1 MQPSLSLGTI
11 LPGRYHLIDLLEQGV
26 YLAEDQTRFNELY
39 LLQEFRQRHL
49 GAYSLEAI
57 RGVFQQEAAILYE
70 LQHPQ
75 IPRFRGII
83 TYADSLFVVQE
94 YVEGFTCQ
102 AWLEE
107 RLSQNQA
114 FSEAEVMQLL
124 WHVLPVLLH
133 IHSRGIIHGNL
144 SPASILLRQR
154 DGVPLLTN
162 FGLIREIATDLEL
175 YHPGPRKHLS
185 LSGYLPKEQLQS
197 GTVYRN
203 SDLYALA
210 ATAVVL
216 LTGQEPRT
224 LYNPRRQLWYWE
236 PWATVTPGFAQILSR
251 MLSAKPQNRY
261 TSAGK
266 VIRALQALF
275 AQPIYIPSPSTLAL
289 APQHN
294 NPPPVV
300 APEPELTALE
310 PELAPE
316 PKLNSEL
323 VPSSTPELA
332 AELAP
337 GLAPEAQSFVP
348 LSDPPEEESEI
359 TWMGSALAVA
369 ALLLTLLVMGILAG
383 TAWRSLR
390 QMQQARSDSPAPTA
404 VVQAAAQSR
413 TVTKSSA
420 VPSPTPKSEN
430 DTHAALRDRRRRLGI
445 DYDLFVHLVDTVFYT
460 EHSELNNRRLSA
472 DPSDRALRREWNAT
486 AEKLLN
492 KLKPLSEEA
501 RNRLG
506 RYSQQDYD
514 QWVMSL
520 ERQRLSRPTFA
531 QLVDAKFYHLFPE
544 QQERYLDPNR
554 FGQVWYAIAE
564 ETFKAIQAGSA
575 FSMLQL
581 GPKNP
586 SQTLKAT
593 LKPGEGKVYVANLSQ
608 GQTIQVALQSPDQST
623 RLSIYSPDRRSR
635 AAQALINDTPK
646 STWSGTLPRPGYYEI
661 VILSNSPEIIG
672 YQLNLTL
679 QSQTPTTSNEG
690 APLDG

>member
-11 LPGRYHLIDLLEQGV
+11 LPGRYHLIDLLEQGT

-39 LLQEFRQRHL
+39 LLQEFRLRHP
-49 GAYSLEAI
+49 GAYSLEVI

-83 TYADSLFVVQE
+83 PYADRLFVVQE
-94 YVEGFTCQ
+94 YVEGVTCRD
-102 AWLEE
+102 WLKE
-107 RLSQNQA
+107 RLTQHQV
-114 FSEAEVMQLL
+114 FSEAEVMQLF

-144 SPASILLRQR
+144 SPASILIRQR
-154 DGVPLLTN
+154 DGVPMLTH
-162 FGLIREIATDLEL
+162 FGLIQEIATDLEL
-175 YHPGPRKHLS
+175 YYPGPKKHLS
-185 LSGYLPKEQLQS
+185 KLGYAPKEQLQS
-197 GTVYRN
+197 DKVYRN

-216 LTGQEPRT
+216 LTGQEPQT

-236 PWATVTPGFAQILSR
+236 PWATVSPGLAQILNR

-261 TSAGK
+261 GSAGK
-266 VIRALQALF
+266 VIRALQALL
-275 AQPIYIPSPSTLAL
+275 AQPAYIPPTAALAL

-300 APEPELTALE
+300 ADSPVVEPEL
-310 PELAPE
+310 
-316 PKLNSEL
+316 
-323 VPSSTPELA
+323 ELA
-332 AELAP
+332 AELEPQLNLEAELEPAP
-337 GLAPEAQSFVP
+337 KPQPVVALEPEQVEP
-348 LSDPPEEESEI
+348 ESDI

-369 ALLLTLLVMGILAG
+369 ALGLTLLVLGLLAG
-383 TAWRSLR
+383 AAWRSLR
-390 QMQQARSDSPAPTA
+390 QMQQAQQDSSSSAT

-413 TVTKSSA
+413 TAKGSA
-420 VPSPTPKSEN
+420 AASTTPKSEN
-430 DTHAALRDRRRRLGI
+430 GTHAALRDRRRRLNI
-445 DYDLFVHLVDTVFYT
+445 SYDLFVDLVDTVFYS
-460 EHSELNNRRLSA
+460 EHSELDNRRLSG
-472 DPSDRALRREWNAT
+472 DSDDRALRREWNAT

-492 KLKPLSEEA
+492 KLEPLSEES

-514 QWVMSL
+514 QWVMEL
-520 ERQRLSRPTFA
+520 ERQHLSRPTFA
-531 QLVDAKFYHLFPE
+531 QLVDAKFYRLFPE
-544 QQERYLDPNR
+544 QQERYLDPNT
-554 FGQVWYAIAE
+554 FGQVWYAIAA
-564 ETFKAIQAGSA
+564 ETFQAIQAGTA
-575 FSMLQL
+575 FSPLQL

-586 SQTLKAT
+586 SQTLTAT

-608 GQTIQVALQSPDQST
+608 GQTIRVALQSPNQGT
-623 RLSIYSPDRRSR
+623 RLSIYSPERRSA

-646 STWSGTLPRPGYYEI
+646 TSWSGTLPRPGYYEI
-661 VILSNSPEIIG
+661 VILSNSPDIVR

-679 QSQTPTTSNEG
+679 QSQTPTTPNE
-690 APLDG
+690 PSFDG

>member
-11 LPGRYHLIDLLEQGV
+11 LPGRYHLIDLLEQGI

-39 LLQEFRQRHL
+39 LLQEFRQRHP
-49 GAYSLEAI
+49 GAYSLEVI
-57 RGVFQQEAAILYE
+57 RGVFQQEAAVLYE

-83 TYADSLFVVQE
+83 TYADSFFVVQE
-94 YVEGFTCQ
+94 YVEGATCQ

-107 RLSQNQA
+107 RLTQNQA

-133 IHSRGIIHGNL
+133 VHSRGIIHGNL
-144 SPASILLRQR
+144 SPASILIRQR
-154 DGVPLLTN
+154 DGAPILTN

-175 YHPGPRKHLS
+175 YYPGPRRHLS
-185 LSGYLPKEQLQS
+185 PSGYLPKEQLQS

-216 LTGQEPRT
+216 LTGQEPRM
-224 LYNPRRQLWYWE
+224 LYNSRRQLWSWE
-236 PWATVTPGFAQILSR
+236 SWATVSPGFAQILSR
-251 MLSAKPQNRY
+251 MLSAKPQTRY
-261 TSAGK
+261 ASAGK

-275 AQPIYIPSPSTLAL
+275 VQPIYIPSPSTLAL

-300 APEPELTALE
+300 APEPALTALE

-323 VPSSTPELA
+323 VPSSAPELA

-337 GLAPEAQSFVP
+337 ELAPEVQSFIP
-348 LSDPPEEESEI
+348 LSDLTEEESEI

-390 QMQQARSDSPAPTA
+390 QMQQARSDSSAPT

-413 TVTKSSA
+413 TATKSSA
-420 VPSPTPKSEN
+420 APSPTPKSEN
-430 DTHAALRDRRRRLGI
+430 DIHAALRDRRRRLGVN
-445 DYDLFVHLVDTVFYT
+445 YDLFVHLVDTVFYT
-460 EHSELNNRRLSA
+460 EHSELNDRRLSFE
-472 DPSDRALRREWNAT
+472 PSDRALRREWNAT

-492 KLKPLSEEA
+492 KLETLSEES

-514 QWVMSL
+514 QWVMGL

-586 SQTLKAT
+586 SQTLTAT

-608 GQTIQVALQSPDQST
+608 GQTIQVALQAPSKGT
-623 RLSIYSPDRRSR
+623 RLSIYSPDRRS
-635 AAQALINDTPK
+635 AGAQALINDTPK
-646 STWSGTLPRPGYYEI
+646 TSWSGTLPRPGYYEI
-661 VILSNSPEIIG
+661 VILSNSPEIIR

-679 QSQTPTTSNEG
+679 QSQTATPPNE
-690 APLDG
+690 PSFDG